1 MEQVEKITQIAP
13 WMLWVAVG
21 VGIALCVI
29 VKKIHDV
36 VKIGREEKQ
45 RKDDHI
51 REVAEKV
58 MEVKAGTLADE
69 ISKKVMDAMQE
80 RFAEIDRKLGN
91 DKRMIERQDRALEEH
106 EDTLSQIANTL
117 KSVDAN
123 IRDMREGFTYLAR
136 GTIASLNHQ
145 QHNGNSEEM
154 EQAANELTRY
164 LTKRP
169 NVPMQ

>member
-13 WMLWVAVG
+13 WMLWVALG

-29 VKKIHDV
+29 VEKLYKV
-36 VKIGREEKQ
+36 VKISREEKQ

-58 MEVKAGTLADE
+58 MQVKAETLADE

-80 RFAEIDRKLGN
+80 RFAEIDRKLNN
-91 DKRMIERQDRALEEH
+91 DKRSIEKQDLALEEH
-106 EDTLSQIANTL
+106 ENTL
-117 KSVDAN
+117 DRIEKTLENVDAN

-154 EQAANELTRY
+154 EEAANELTGY

-169 NVPMQ
+169 IVPMK